1 MVDLVEDLME
11 DLMEDLV
18 DLMEDQM
25 SRALVEVTMVDLMED
40 QMSRALVKVTM
51 AELMLVARKENS
63 MRHRFACS
71 HSAAVPWCLHMGA

>member
-1 MVDLVEDLME
+1 MEKMTTAKEDLMVDLMEDLME
-11 DLMEDLV
+11 DLVEDLV

-25 SRALVEVTMVDLMED
+25 SRALVEVTMAD
-40 QMSRALVKVTM
+40 
-51 AELMLVARKENS
+51 LMLVARKENS

>member
-1 MVDLVEDLME
+1 MEQKVEKMTTAKEDLMVDLME
-11 DLMEDLV
+11 DLMEDL
-18 DLMEDQM
+18 
-25 SRALVEVTMVDLMED
+25 VDLMED